1 MFWTILYLLPTIP
14 MTELLSSRMIAFFFG
29 TSMYVAGVT
38 PCSSTSSGVLT
49 ACSSPSRTVQLSP
62 ACDAASDADVADTA
76 VPPRT
81 HADLCLLAMSVVMLP
96 FLPTCLILKVPVFWH
111 FCQDVI

>member
-1 MFWTILYLLPTIP
+1 

-38 PCSSTSSGVLT
+38 PSSSTSSGVLT

-62 ACDAASDADVADTA
+62 ACVAAIPAEVAVTA

-81 HADLCLLAMSVVMLP
+81 QADLCLLAISVVISL
-96 FLPTCLILKVPVFWH
+96 LIGT
-111 FCQDVI
+111 